1 MLNSLMAHLALR
13 FEELKGR
20 EDGQGLIEYALIAVL
35 ISVVA
40 IIIMEAVG
48 VSVTGVFTEVDTA
61 LET

>member
-40 IIIMEAVG
+40 IVIMEAVG
-48 VSVTGVFTEVDTA
+48 ISVLGVFTEVDNA